1 MNPKEDSF
9 LRAVRRQHFKPGKEG
24 KNRIH
29 WRAFQLK
36 KEEDRSIY
44 SMSLFLKSKID
55 FFAVKDRI
63 DRAADQ
69 KENGKESSKVAAIC
83 TLLESKLLALE
94 EADLIEDL
102 DDSAHF
108 EITVPIEKFE
118 DQEFITRLKIWYTD
132 LRDAAFRGRN
142 PHFF

>member
-1 MNPKEDSF
+1 MNPEDVPF
-9 LRAVRRQHFKPGKEG
+9 LRAVRQQHIRPGNEG

-29 WRAFQLK
+29 WKAFQLK
-36 KEEDRSIY
+36 EEEDRPIY

-63 DRAADQ
+63 DRASDG
-69 KENGKESSKVAAIC
+69 EERNKVAAIC
-83 TLLESKLLALE
+83 TLLESELITLE
-94 EADLIEDL
+94 EADLIEDP

-132 LRDAAFRGRN
+132 LRDAAFRNRS

>member
-1 MNPKEDSF
+1 M
-9 LRAVRRQHFKPGKEG
+9 
-24 KNRIH
+24 
-29 WRAFQLK
+29 K
-36 KEEDRSIY
+36 KEEDRPIC

-63 DRAADQ
+63 DRASDG
-69 KENGKESSKVAAIC
+69 EERNIVAAIC
-83 TLLESKLLALE
+83 TLLENELLTLE
-94 EADLIEDL
+94 EADLIEDP

-118 DQEFITRLKIWYTD
+118 NQEFLTRLKIWYTD
-132 LRDAAFRGRN
+132 LRDASFRNRS

>member
-1 MNPKEDSF
+1 M
-9 LRAVRRQHFKPGKEG
+9 RAVRQQHIRLGNEG

-29 WRAFQLK
+29 WKAFQLK
-36 KEEDRSIY
+36 KEEDRPIC

-63 DRAADQ
+63 DRASDG
-69 KENGKESSKVAAIC
+69 EERNMVAAIC
-83 TLLESKLLALE
+83 TLLESELLTLE
-94 EADLIEDL
+94 EADLIEDP

-118 DQEFITRLKIWYTD
+118 NQEFLTRLKIWYTD
-132 LRDAAFRGRN
+132 LRDASFRNRS

>member
-1 MNPKEDSF
+1 MNSEDVPF
-9 LRAVRRQHFKPGKEG
+9 LRAVRQQHIRLGNEG

-29 WRAFQLK
+29 WKAFQLK

-63 DRAADQ
+63 DRASDG
-69 KENGKESSKVAAIC
+69 EERNKVAAIC
-83 TLLESKLLALE
+83 TLLESELITLE
-94 EADLIEDL
+94 EADLIEDP

-118 DQEFITRLKIWYTD
+118 NQEFLTRLKIWYTD
-132 LRDAAFRGRN
+132 LRDASFRNRN

>member
-1 MNPKEDSF
+1 MNPEEDSF
-9 LRAVRRQHFKPGKEG
+9 LRAVRLQHVRPGNEG

-29 WRAFQLK
+29 WKAFQLK
-36 KEEDRSIY
+36 REENRSIY

-55 FFAVKDRI
+55 FFTVKDRL
-63 DRAADQ
+63 DRASDR

-83 TLLESKLLALE
+83 TLLESELLMLE
-94 EADLIEDL
+94 EADLIEDS

-118 DQEFITRLKIWYTD
+118 DEEFLTRIKIWYTD
-132 LRDAAFRGRN
+132 LRDAAFRNRN
-142 PHFF
+142 PYFF

>member
-1 MNPKEDSF
+1 MNPEDVPF
-9 LRAVRRQHFKPGKEG
+9 LRAARQQHIRPGNEG

-29 WRAFQLK
+29 WKAFQLK
-36 KEEDRSIY
+36 EEEDRPIY

-63 DRAADQ
+63 DRASDG
-69 KENGKESSKVAAIC
+69 EERNKVAAIC
-83 TLLESKLLALE
+83 TLLESELITLE
-94 EADLIEDL
+94 EADLIEDP

-118 DQEFITRLKIWYTD
+118 DQEFITRLKDWYTD
-132 LRDAAFRGRN
+132 LRDAAFRNRS